1 MNEQVKQV
9 WEYFQENYPHIY
21 FDMSNDQIQK
31 FMGQK
36 YLQNLPFERVVDCL
50 QDYILASGCEC
61 DE

>member
-1 MNEQVKQV
+1 MNEQAEQV
-9 WEYFQENYPHIY
+9 REYFRENYPHIY

-36 YLQNLPFERVVDCL
+36 YLQNLPFERVMDCL
-50 QDYILASGCEC
+50 YDSILSGGGEC